1 MSILDCNSAQF
12 AAIRNSKIFSVHIY
26 GGVSSV
32 MLGGLYL
39 IWCDV
44 DILTNNVEILVLLI
58 VYIVFIKDIIGD
70 YCSSIEAI
78 SVGKSSLET
87 LNNSFGVLTTPDNSR
102 SRTIDTRV
110 LISMTGCKFKW
121 DDTAIFN
128 FDLCRGE
135 VLGVCGNHM
144 KTLIYSLLGH
154 SECTHGLFRQR
165 GKIAFFPEE
174 PFICIGSVKSNIV
187 MGSDFDAKRYYT
199 AITSVFLNEDV
210 LHTLG
215 ADELP
220 IETLDLNKQQRQRI
234 ALARAVYSDR
244 DIYLFEQPFRT
255 AIFSS
260 NVLQMFANV
269 IELVSSDPNKAI
281 IICSTNNQILNICHK
296 IYDTI
301 ENVTYSRSDFE
312 RISATS
318 YHEGSKHYSFES
330 VKGANKNALTVFKL
344 PNRFHVQIIH
354 ENTAADES
362 TEHLISKESEAGSF
376 SMGIFNIILL
386 CLLTFINTMI
396 YMILAIGF
404 VMVVK
409 KSYIEPWLNLVCLG
423 LFVTTF
429 FIELFQKVLLAKI
442 LEIKQKN
449 FHKTIFEKI
458 LNASLDYLVSTNIA
472 DILNWFSFTSYT
484 RKP

>member
-1 MSILDCNSAQF
+1 
-12 AAIRNSKIFSVHIY
+12 
-26 GGVSSV
+26 

-87 LNNSFGVLTTPDNSR
+87 LNNSFGSLTTPDNSR

-110 LISMTGCKFKW
+110 LVSMTGCKFKW

-128 FDLCRGE
+128 FDLSRGE

-154 SECTHGLFRQR
+154 SECVHGLFRQR

-301 ENVTYSRSDFE
+301 ENVIYSRSDFE
-312 RISATS
+312 RISAIS
-318 YHEGSKHYSFES
+318 YHEGSKHYSFEN

-362 TEHLISKESEAGSF
+362 TENLISKESEAGSF
-376 SMGIFNIILL
+376 SMGVFNIILL
-386 CLLTFINTMI
+386 SLLTFINTMI

-423 LFVTTF
+423 LFITTF

-442 LEIKQKN
+442 LEIKQKH

-458 LNASLDYLVSTNIA
+458 MNASLDYLVSTNIA